1 MRFCD
6 KVFIVR
12 MQLIA
17 EVLSMG
23 DIKVQLSPLNKWE
36 GIDRWV
42 FLVRFCMFSP
52 VCWPDY

>member
-1 MRFCD
+1 
-6 KVFIVR
+6 

-23 DIKVQLSPLNKWE
+23 EIKIQLPPLNKWE

-42 FLVRFCMFSP
+42 KI
-52 VCWPDY
+52 

>member
-1 MRFCD
+1 LRFCD